1 MEPEGGKK
9 IVNTLIIIG
18 TILSNTLLYA
28 TPLIFAALGGVFSE
42 RSGVVNIGL
51 EGLMTIGAFTAA
63 VTTIDTGSP
72 WLGLVIALIAG
83 AIFALPHAVASISFQ
98 ADQVVSGVALNFLG
112 GGVALFL
119 TKMLFSGAAQTSTVA
134 NPFAKVNSGAL
145 SHIPIL
151 GDILNSYP
159 TTYLAILFVIATYV
173 ILYKTTWGLRLR
185 SVGEH
190 PRASDTLGINVYR
203 MRYTAVM
210 ISGALAGIGGAC
222 MSTAITSNFTSTTIS
237 GHGFMA
243 LAAMIFGKWR
253 PFGALW
259 ACLFFGFATS
269 LAATGQILGLTAYI
283 PEEWI
288 NMLPYILTILAL
300 AGVVGRA
307 EAPAADGKPYKQGE
321 R

>member
-1 MEPEGGKK
+1 MS
-9 IVNTLIIIG
+9 TLIIIG

-51 EGLMTIGAFTAA
+51 EGLMTIGAFSAA
-63 VTTIDTGSP
+63 VTTIDSGSP
-72 WLGLVIALIAG
+72 WLGLVVALVAG
-83 AIFALPHAVASISFQ
+83 AIFAIPHAIASISFQ

-112 GGVALFL
+112 GGISLFL
-119 TKMLFSGAAQTSTVA
+119 TKMLFNGAAQTQTVEQ
-134 NPFAKVNSGAL
+134 PFTKVSIGGISNV
-145 SHIPIL
+145 PIL
-151 GDILNSYP
+151 GDILNAYP
-159 TTYLAILFVIATYV
+159 TTYLAIALVVLTYV
-173 ILYKTTWGLRLR
+173 LLYKTPWGLRLR

-190 PRASDTLGINVYR
+190 PRAADTLGINVYR
-203 MRYTAVM
+203 MRYTAVI

-222 MSTAITSNFTSTTIS
+222 MSIAITSNFTSSTIS

-253 PFGALW
+253 PFGAMW

-269 LAATGQILGLTAYI
+269 LAATSQILGLTRYV
-283 PEEWI
+283 PNEWL